1 MEQTLKS
8 KEKLIIFDL
17 DGVLI
22 DSLSNMRYA
31 LKNTANHINQKI
43 SFNEYKKYV
52 GLPFEKILGKLNI
65 QGDYVKIKTLYSKY
79 SMETINNLQIKK
91 KELNEL
97 KQLKKKYFLAI
108 FTSKDKI
115 RTFKILKKYNIFN
128 MIVTSDDVIHGK
140 PNPEGLLKIINK
152 TKIKKIN
159 TYFVGDTLFD
169 LKAAKAAKINYLHA
183 SWGMEKK
190 LKIKNINYLKNLSKI
205 SKILETN

>member
-1 MEQTLKS
+1 MKS